1 MNLALTNL
9 TAIHAWKL
17 PAFLRNP
24 GSRQATRAQV
34 VEQPFQHMVKGA
46 TVAVERA
53 LGHGVDRS

>member
-1 MNLALTNL
+1 MNPALANL

-24 GSRQATRAQV
+24 GSRQATTAQV
-34 VEQPFQHMVKGA
+34 VEQPFQHIVKGS
-46 TVAVERA
+46 TVTVRRM